1 MMTQDKLAYFF
12 TEAEL
17 RGVFADWPEEIGLVL
32 CLDDAGG
39 CDMLLHHI
47 TDGAA
52 VLDRAAAVL
61 GRALGEFA
69 VAPAMPDL
77 PTRRVLFSD
86 EQSLLTLVAAETDL
100 PELAADHL
108 INFRFEQERK
118 AKALSAAGA
127 KAAEKGGVR
136 KPTAKLGGKA
146 GGDTGI
152 DKGAKA
158 AVKAGTVP
166 RMPPLGAP
174 ALPPRAATLAAA
186 DPVEA
191 FLRRAPRFRL
201 SEVRA
206 NLPGDRAAARA
217 GDLPVGYR
225 PASEIRHEECRFAE
239 GALTLGAR
247 GVRLTIGAERVSV
260 QSRPLRVAEIGFR
273 DDFSRFVLPRSA
285 IGAWESGDPLVIDM
299 PVELFPAG
307 LQQRF
312 ALAARRA
319 EVTVTRRG
327 VFVAPGAPVA
337 PVVPSAQDGLDGTVS
352 PSVPPSEPPGPPPNR
367 SRVPRFIA
375 AALALVALTG
385 LGMFAG
391 SLLTERGVRAPWLSS
406 WTGVPADGVAGTDG
420 AAEKSPRLARIFE
433 RAAR

>member
-39 CDMLLHHI
+39 CEMLLHHI

-118 AKALSAAGA
+118 AKA
-127 KAAEKGGVR
+127 KAAPGMA
-136 KPTAKLGGKA
+136 KPTAKIDGEAGGKA
-146 GGDTGI
+146 
-152 DKGAKA
+152 A
-158 AVKAGTVP
+158 AP
-166 RMPPLGAP
+166 PIMPPFRAP
-174 ALPPRAATLAAA
+174 ALPQRPATSTATA

-206 NLPGDRAAARA
+206 NLPGDRTAARA

-285 IGAWESGDPLVIDM
+285 IGAWEAGDPLIIDM

-319 EVTVTRRG
+319 DVTVTRRG

-337 PVVPSAQDGLDGTVS
+337 PVAKEAADP
-352 PSVPPSEPPGPPPNR
+352 PVPPSGPTAPPLSR

-391 SLLTERGVRAPWLSS
+391 SLLTERGLRAPWLSS
-406 WTGVPADGVAGTDG
+406 WTGVPADGAVG
-420 AAEKSPRLARIFE
+420 AVGPAEKSPRLARIFE